1 MSDSTTPWTVAHRAP
16 LYMEFS
22 RQEDWSGLPFLSP
35 GDLPDPGIE
44 TRSLELQADSLSR
57 DKGTPKTLDKEGC
70 SHTRWKAQHK
80 LWELFKKKKK
90 FIWLHWVSVV
100 ACRILVAACGIY
112 FPDQGSDL
120 GPLRWK
126 LGVLGTGPPGKS
138 PCGLY
143 ISWQR
148 SVPGPRP
155 ILTWLSEGIKRL
167 PMRLPS
173 HQLKYWNIN
182 YWPQVYLFLAS

>member
-57 DKGTPKTLDKEGC
+57 DKGTPKNLDKEGC

-80 LWELFKKKKK
+80 LWDLFLKKKK
-90 FIWLHWVSVV
+90 IIYLTALGLSCGMQDLSCGMWD
-100 ACRILVAACGIY
+100 LVPWPGIR
-112 FPDQGSDL
+112 L
-120 GPLRWK
+120 GPPALEARSFRHRTTTEVPVWALYLSAK
-126 LGVLGTGPPGKS
+126 MCSRPNAHSHLAEWGHQKTAYEAALPPIK
-138 PCGLY
+138 
-143 ISWQR
+143 
-148 SVPGPRP
+148 
-155 ILTWLSEGIKRL
+155 ILK
-167 PMRLPS
+167 
-173 HQLKYWNIN
+173 H
-182 YWPQVYLFLAS
+182 